1 MRCRKPFGNRD
12 NVIMP
17 APWGQSEH
25 DNVGEN
31 VEQVTLLK
39 QQEQVRLDAHRL
51 AALYLQLGDRNAE
64 DVVCRALEELAARL
78 THAERLYREGQMAD
92 LRKCV
97 RSLIAIA
104 DQIGMLHLA
113 RVAGDVTGSIDAGDA
128 NALAA
133 TFARLLRIGE
143 GSLCEIWD
151 MADPL
156 N

>member
-1 MRCRKPFGNRD
+1 MRRRKPFGNR
-12 NVIMP
+12 NGVILP
-17 APWGQSEH
+17 ALRGQGEY

-39 QQEQVRLDAHRL
+39 QQEQVRLDTHRL
-51 AALYLQLGDRNAE
+51 AALYLQLGETNAE

-78 THAERLYREGQMAD
+78 THAERLYREGHMAD
-92 LRKCV
+92 LRKCA

-104 DQIGMLHLA
+104 DQIGMFHLA
-113 RVAGDVTGSIDAGDA
+113 RVAGDVTGSVDAGDA
-128 NALAA
+128 TALAA

-151 MADPL
+151 MSDPL
-156 N
+156 S